1 MQVIDLIMIFVLPLE
16 GTPGELICNCF
27 WSFTVGSTCTCSLK
41 NSKNAKGVTN
51 RVCTRSENTWKPLD
65 FGSPISR
72 SWKYLKLG
80 FGLWKSLIFYWTGSK
95 NINAFKALKW
105 MKVSENKCLGKQSTT
120 FLMLTKCVKTCVFC
134 SQCALSLLSRTL
146 SYKCIAHVWFACVS
160 KLSFSGVSV
169 CVLGFSWML
178 QCKASVVHPGGGG
191 GTRDFKWRGWS
202 NGAKRKSLGLPAKP
216 KKIPG
221 PKMSKIN
228 PQKIQCWFCCP

>member
-191 GTRDFKWRGWS
+191 GDSGFQVTGMIEWS
-202 NGAKRKSLGLPAKP
+202 QE
-216 KKIPG
+216 KIPRAS
-221 PKMSKIN
+221 SKTQKN
-228 PQKIQCWFCCP
+228 PWTKNVKN